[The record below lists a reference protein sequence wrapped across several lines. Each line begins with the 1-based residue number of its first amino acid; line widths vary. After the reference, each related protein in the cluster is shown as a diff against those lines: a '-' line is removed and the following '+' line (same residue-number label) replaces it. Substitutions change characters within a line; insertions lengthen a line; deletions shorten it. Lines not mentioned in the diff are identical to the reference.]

1 MSGEANFY
9 ATVTTALLFN
19 DFHDYSQVFIT
30 KYKFKEILYSY
41 QIILFFLYFGKFF
54 TVSMNLLFISSKRCM
69 IRQKRKK
76 TRVRILRMSFL
87 VFTLG

>member
-1 MSGEANFY
+1 MLLLLL
-9 ATVTTALLFN
+9 LLFCLMI
-19 DFHDYSQVFIT
+19 FMAIL
-30 KYKFKEILYSY
+30 KYLLLNINFKEILYSY

-76 TRVRILRMSFL
+76 QE
-87 VFTLG
+87 